1 MPGESAPPEHM
12 RASATDDVEGIIAL
26 KYEMLGDIFDVKQY
40 LDARPKILS
49 ELTDPRSRPRS
60 GIFFY

>member
-1 MPGESAPPEHM
+1 MPGKSAPPAHM